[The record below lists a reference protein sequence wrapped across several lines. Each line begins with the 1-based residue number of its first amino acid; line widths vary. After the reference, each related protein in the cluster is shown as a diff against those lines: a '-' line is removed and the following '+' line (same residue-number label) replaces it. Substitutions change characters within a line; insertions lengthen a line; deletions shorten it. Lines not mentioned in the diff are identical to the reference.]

1 MELTPMTQERSV
13 VSNNREEMGPVA
25 PAFRPTVVP
34 PLTAFVVAGLLS
46 PLYSDEPFSYGQTA
60 WSAVVLWPIGLLL
73 VGPPVLVLVSVR
85 TQRLL
90 RLGQI
95 AIGVLAVLS
104 MTAVAR
110 SEDAQAG
117 VAFMYTPIF
126 GTILAA
132 VLLAVD
138 GRSHGPRRP

>member
-1 MELTPMTQERSV
+1 ML
-13 VSNNREEMGPVA
+13 
-25 PAFRPTVVP
+25 P
-34 PLTAFVVAGLLS
+34 PLAAFVIAGLLS
-46 PLYSDEPFSYGQTA
+46 PLYSDEPFSYGETA

-73 VGPPVLVLVSVR
+73 VGPPVLVLVNVR
-85 TQRLL
+85 TPRLL

-95 AIGVLAVLS
+95 AIGLLAVLS
-104 MTAVAR
+104 MMAVAR

-132 VLLAVD
+132 VLMAVD
-138 GRSHGPRRP
+138 ARGGGPRRP